1 MKNNLIFDFTVN
13 KENKTIVVNREF
25 DAELKLVWQ
34 ACTTPE
40 LLELWWAPK
49 PWRAETKSMDFR
61 EDGHWLY
68 AMVGP
73 KGEKH
78 WNMVQYISIVNE
90 EYFKAK
96 DGFSDENG
104 TINADLPQN
113 LWENQYVSKN
123 DQTLV
128 IITLTF
134 DTLEDLETIIKMGFK
149 EGFTMGLNQLDE
161 LLKTLKNEK

>member
-1 MKNNLIFDFTVN
+1 MGLCRRLHSSYGKLGQIICKTQKIKPMKNSLLFDFTVN
-13 KENKTIVVNREF
+13 KENKTIHVNREF

-96 DGFSDENG
+96 DGFSDE
-104 TINADLPQN
+104 
-113 LWENQYVSKN
+113 
-123 DQTLV
+123 
-128 IITLTF
+128 
-134 DTLEDLETIIKMGFK
+134 
-149 EGFTMGLNQLDE
+149 
-161 LLKTLKNEK
+161 